1 MSDSTENTKD
11 IDSYGVWVKRPP
23 QDAAADELDL
33 ENDLPDF
40 SDLDNFSDTDNL
52 FQGEPEVADNFSFD
66 ALDDTEDTA
75 LSAEELSNISEDFTL
90 EETTEEAPVNSE
102 SLEQE
107 NAEPKAEEPSGDTS
121 FEDMLDDLPD
131 FGDLNIKSEESKE
144 SDSINI
150 PETSEDNFS
159 TEAVSEDAVFEE
171 IIDNPTE
178 SIPEES
184 IDIPTESIPDAEFNI
199 SSENETEDT
208 NNSGTTSAEEASEEA
223 TSDEVDL
230 SDFDISSQE
239 DGEISLDDFMD
250 GGFSDPTPGTAPS
263 PASSAT
269 ESIPTD
275 DFMSDEISLD
285 DFLDEPAQNTQKE
298 DDITND
304 DPLDINVDFSQE
316 EIPTQE
322 VIEETEEE
330 ETESSDSSESSFDD
344 MFNGSG
350 EGMTSSELES
360 EELSLSDFGVDE
372 NSDDATAVAAGNAI
386 NSSAEEEIDLSDFGI
401 DSDAEE
407 TPVEQ
412 DVQGAKKN
420 EKVDYDLAIT
430 DDDEAS
436 VEAPTAQEVTNSA
449 ASIEEVTP
457 VEEEPSSNVSN
468 KLLEQ
473 IISDLSGLKN
483 EINSL
488 KGDLETLKSKEYIP
502 SSAVSIPQ
510 EPDTTFD
517 STVETTS
524 DEKQAEIIEEKVE
537 LPEDSSVSS
546 GFFNNDDEDETI
558 ALSGSELDNIM
569 NTVDF
574 SEEEEPVENDSVENS
589 FVEENSSVTEEDNS
603 IVEEKAEE
611 SAFEEETHT
620 PQTEN
625 IETEFSEDTPFNEF
639 EASEVIVPN
648 EEHDSGLSMEFT
660 DENLEEPNL
669 DDIDNIDPEAQAE
682 IQIPGV
688 NEIANEEDEVSSILV
703 ESSSE
708 DLMSTSNDAS
718 PLDMPSD
725 EIVSDETNSIDSDIA
740 ADEESFAMVEDML
753 KEDPPVSEQIS
764 DENMDYLS
772 EEPVQDEF
780 IDDEIPTV
788 AGIMAAAEE
797 DKNEAADE
805 TEIMSETIP
814 ENDTEATTAPVS
826 APAFTE
832 TTNQDN
838 KDDSFPEDLKS
849 DVKSVLLY
857 MDQLLENL
865 PEDKIVEFAKS
876 EQFATYKKLFNELGL
891 S

>member
-90 EETTEEAPVNSE
+90 EETTEEPPVNSE

-131 FGDLNIKSEESKE
+131 FGDLDIKSEESKE

-150 PETSEDNFS
+150 PETSEENFS
-159 TEAVSEDAVFEE
+159 TEAVSEDPVFEE
-171 IIDNPTE
+171 VIDNPAE
-178 SIPEES
+178 SIPEESIDIPAESIPDES

-199 SSENETEDT
+199 SSETETEDT
-208 NNSGTTSAEEASEEA
+208 NNSGATSAEEASEEA
-223 TSDEVDL
+223 TSNEATSEEVDL

-250 GGFSDPTPGTAPS
+250 GGFSDPTPGPAPS

-269 ESIPTD
+269 ESISTD

-436 VEAPTAQEVTNSA
+436 VEAPTAQEVTNST

-524 DEKQAEIIEEKVE
+524 DEKQAEIIEENIE

-574 SEEEEPVENDSVENS
+574 SEEEEPVANDSVENS

-611 SAFEEETHT
+611 SAFEEETPT

-797 DKNEAADE
+797 DKNE
-805 TEIMSETIP
+805 SET
-814 ENDTEATTAPVS
+814 PVT
-826 APAFTE
+826 PE
-832 TTNQDN
+832 TTNQD
-838 KDDSFPEDLKS
+838 KSDDSFPEDLKS

>member
-66 ALDDTEDTA
+66 TLDDTEDTA

-90 EETTEEAPVNSE
+90 EETTEEPPVNSDN
-102 SLEQE
+102 SEQE

-131 FGDLNIKSEESKE
+131 FGDLDIKSEESKE

-159 TEAVSEDAVFEE
+159 TEPVSEDAVFEE
-171 IIDNPTE
+171 EINNPAE

-199 SSENETEDT
+199 SSETETEDT
-208 NNSGTTSAEEASEEA
+208 NNSGATSAEEASEEATSNEA

-239 DGEISLDDFMD
+239 DGDISLDDFMD

-269 ESIPTD
+269 ESISTD

-488 KGDLETLKSKEYIP
+488 KGDLETLKSKESIP

-510 EPDTTFD
+510 EPVTTFD

-524 DEKQAEIIEEKVE
+524 DESMPEINEEKVE

-574 SEEEEPVENDSVENS
+574 SEEEEPVANDSVENP

-611 SAFEEETHT
+611 SAFEEETPT

-797 DKNEAADE
+797 DKNE
-805 TEIMSETIP
+805 SET
-814 ENDTEATTAPVS
+814 PVT
-826 APAFTE
+826 PE
-832 TTNQDN
+832 TTNQD
-838 KDDSFPEDLKS
+838 KSDDSFPEDLKS

>member
-90 EETTEEAPVNSE
+90 EETTEEPPVNSDN
-102 SLEQE
+102 SEQE
-107 NAEPKAEEPSGDTS
+107 NAEPEAEEPSGDTS

-131 FGDLNIKSEESKE
+131 FEDLNIKSEE

-171 IIDNPTE
+171 EINNPAE

-208 NNSGTTSAEEASEEA
+208 NNSGATSAEEASEEA

-269 ESIPTD
+269 ESISTD

-436 VEAPTAQEVTNSA
+436 VEAPTAQEVTNST
-449 ASIEEVTP
+449 ASIEDVAP

-510 EPDTTFD
+510 EPVTTFD

-524 DEKQAEIIEEKVE
+524 DESMPEINEEKVE

-574 SEEEEPVENDSVENS
+574 SEEEEPVANDSVENS

-611 SAFEEETHT
+611 SAFEEETPT

-797 DKNEAADE
+797 DKNE
-805 TEIMSETIP
+805 SETP
-814 ENDTEATTAPVS
+814 
-826 APAFTE
+826 E

>member
-52 FQGEPEVADNFSFD
+52 LQGEPEVADNFSFD

-90 EETTEEAPVNSE
+90 EETTEEPLVESNNIDQVNT
-102 SLEQE
+102 
-107 NAEPKAEEPSGDTS
+107 EPKAEEPSGDTS

-131 FGDLNIKSEESKE
+131 FGDMDIKTEESGLTDSLSNPSESVPDTEFDISPEMQTDNSDDSETTSEEPVT
-144 SDSINI
+144 D
-150 PETSEDNFS
+150 
-159 TEAVSEDAVFEE
+159 
-171 IIDNPTE
+171 
-178 SIPEES
+178 
-184 IDIPTESIPDAEFNI
+184 DI
-199 SSENETEDT
+199 
-208 NNSGTTSAEEASEEA
+208 
-223 TSDEVDL
+223 TSDEAETVESGSEEVNL

-239 DGEISLDDFMD
+239 DGEINLDDFMD
-250 GGFSDPTPGTAPS
+250 GGFSDPAPEAAPS
-263 PASSAT
+263 TSSPAT
-269 ESIPTD
+269 ESVSAD

-298 DDITND
+298 DDVTND

-322 VIEETEEE
+322 VSEEIDEETD
-330 ETESSDSSESSFDD
+330 ETSDSSESSFDD
-344 MFNGSG
+344 MFNGTTD
-350 EGMTSSELES
+350 EITSSELES

-430 DDDEAS
+430 DDDESS
-436 VEAPTAQEVTNSA
+436 VEAPTAQEVTNSTA
-449 ASIEEVTP
+449 TLEDVKT

-488 KGDLETLKSKEYIP
+488 KGDLETLKSKEVLSAP
-502 SSAVSIPQ
+502 AVSIVQ
-510 EPDTTFD
+510 EPDATSEPAVETTFD
-517 STVETTS
+517 
-524 DEKQAEIIEEKVE
+524 EKQEEIIEENIE
-537 LPEDSSVSS
+537 LPEDSSESS

-558 ALSGSELDNIM
+558 ALSGLELDNIM
-569 NTVDF
+569 NTADF
-574 SEEEEPVENDSVENS
+574 SEEEETVANDSVENP

-611 SAFEEETHT
+611 SAFEEETPT

-639 EASEVIVPN
+639 ETSEVIIPN

-708 DLMSTSNDAS
+708 DLMSTSNENS
-718 PLDMPSD
+718 PIDMPSE
-725 EIVSDETNSIDSDIA
+725 EIASDEADSIESDIE

-772 EEPVQDEF
+772 EEPVQEEF

-797 DKNEAADE
+797 DKNE
-805 TEIMSETIP
+805 SETP
-814 ENDTEATTAPVS
+814 ETI
-826 APAFTE
+826 
-832 TTNQDN
+832 NQDN
-838 KDDSFPEDLKS
+838 KDDSFPEDLKA

>member
-131 FGDLNIKSEESKE
+131 FGDLNIKSEES
-144 SDSINI
+144 DSINI

-159 TEAVSEDAVFEE
+159 TESVSEDAVFEE
-171 IIDNPTE
+171 EINNPAE

-184 IDIPTESIPDAEFNI
+184 IDISTESIPEAEFNI

-208 NNSGTTSAEEASEEA
+208 NNSGTTSDEEA

-263 PASSAT
+263 PASSAA
-269 ESIPTD
+269 ESISTD

-449 ASIEEVTP
+449 ASIEDVAP

-537 LPEDSSVSS
+537 LPEDTSESS

-574 SEEEEPVENDSVENS
+574 SEEEEPVANDSVENP

-611 SAFEEETHT
+611 SAFEEETPT
-620 PQTEN
+620 PQTDN

-703 ESSSE
+703 ESSNE

-797 DKNEAADE
+797 DKNE
-805 TEIMSETIP
+805 SETP
-814 ENDTEATTAPVS
+814 
-826 APAFTE
+826 E

>member
-131 FGDLNIKSEESKE
+131 FGDLNIKSEES
-144 SDSINI
+144 DSINI

-159 TEAVSEDAVFEE
+159 TESVSEDPVFEE
-171 IIDNPTE
+171 VIDNPAE

-184 IDIPTESIPDAEFNI
+184 IDISTESIPEAEFNI

-208 NNSGTTSAEEASEEA
+208 NNSGTTSDEEASEEATSNEA

-263 PASSAT
+263 PASSAA
-269 ESIPTD
+269 ESISTD

-304 DPLDINVDFSQE
+304 EPLDINVDFSQE

-322 VIEETEEE
+322 VTEEIEEE

-449 ASIEEVTP
+449 ASIEDVAP

-537 LPEDSSVSS
+537 LPEDSSESS

-574 SEEEEPVENDSVENS
+574 SEEEEPVANDSVENP
-589 FVEENSSVTEEDNS
+589 FVEENYSVTEEDNS

-611 SAFEEETHT
+611 SAFEEETPT

-797 DKNEAADE
+797 DKNE
-805 TEIMSETIP
+805 SETP
-814 ENDTEATTAPVS
+814 ETP
-826 APAFTE
+826 E

>member
-131 FGDLNIKSEESKE
+131 FGDLNIKSEES
-144 SDSINI
+144 DSINI

-159 TEAVSEDAVFEE
+159 TESVSEDPVFEE
-171 IIDNPTE
+171 VIDNPAE

-184 IDIPTESIPDAEFNI
+184 IDISTESIPEAEFNI

-208 NNSGTTSAEEASEEA
+208 NNSGTTSDEEASEEATSNEA

-263 PASSAT
+263 PASSAA
-269 ESIPTD
+269 ESISTD

-304 DPLDINVDFSQE
+304 EPLDINVDFSQE

-322 VIEETEEE
+322 VTEEIEEE

-449 ASIEEVTP
+449 ASIEDVAP

-537 LPEDSSVSS
+537 LPEDSSESS

-574 SEEEEPVENDSVENS
+574 SEEEEPVANDSVENP
-589 FVEENSSVTEEDNS
+589 FVEENYSVTEEDNS

-611 SAFEEETHT
+611 SAFEEETPT

-797 DKNEAADE
+797 DKNE
-805 TEIMSETIP
+805 SETP
-814 ENDTEATTAPVS
+814 ETPETP
-826 APAFTE
+826 E

>member
-131 FGDLNIKSEESKE
+131 FGDLNIKSEES
-144 SDSINI
+144 DSINI

-159 TEAVSEDAVFEE
+159 TESVSEDAVFEE
-171 IIDNPTE
+171 EINNPAE

-184 IDIPTESIPDAEFNI
+184 IDISTESIPEAEFNI

-208 NNSGTTSAEEASEEA
+208 NNSGTTSDEEA

-263 PASSAT
+263 PASSAA
-269 ESIPTD
+269 ESISTD

-449 ASIEEVTP
+449 ASIEDVAP

-537 LPEDSSVSS
+537 LPEDTSESS

-574 SEEEEPVENDSVENS
+574 SEEEEPVENDSVENP

-611 SAFEEETHT
+611 SAFEEETPT

-639 EASEVIVPN
+639 ETSEVIVPN

-703 ESSSE
+703 ESSNE

-725 EIVSDETNSIDSDIA
+725 EIVSDKTNSIDSDIA

-797 DKNEAADE
+797 DKNE
-805 TEIMSETIP
+805 SETP
-814 ENDTEATTAPVS
+814 
-826 APAFTE
+826 E

>member
-90 EETTEEAPVNSE
+90 EETTEEPPVNSE
-102 SLEQE
+102 NLEQE

-131 FGDLNIKSEESKE
+131 FGDLNIKSEES
-144 SDSINI
+144 DSINI

-159 TEAVSEDAVFEE
+159 TESVSEDAVFEE
-171 IIDNPTE
+171 EINNPAE

-184 IDIPTESIPDAEFNI
+184 IDISTESIPEAEFNI

-208 NNSGTTSAEEASEEA
+208 NNSGTTSDEEATSEEA

-269 ESIPTD
+269 ESISAD

-449 ASIEEVTP
+449 ASIEDVAP

-537 LPEDSSVSS
+537 LPEDTSESS

-574 SEEEEPVENDSVENS
+574 SEEEEPVANDSVENP

-611 SAFEEETHT
+611 SAFEEETPT

-639 EASEVIVPN
+639 ETSEVIVPN

-703 ESSSE
+703 ESSNE

-725 EIVSDETNSIDSDIA
+725 EIVSDKTNSIDSDIA

-797 DKNEAADE
+797 DKNE
-805 TEIMSETIP
+805 SETP
-814 ENDTEATTAPVS
+814 
-826 APAFTE
+826 E

>member
-131 FGDLNIKSEESKE
+131 FGDLNIKSEES
-144 SDSINI
+144 DSINI

-159 TEAVSEDAVFEE
+159 TESVSEDPVFEE
-171 IIDNPTE
+171 VIDNPAE
-178 SIPEES
+178 SIPE
-184 IDIPTESIPDAEFNI
+184 AEFNI

-208 NNSGTTSAEEASEEA
+208 NNSGTTSDEEATSEEA

-269 ESIPTD
+269 ESISAD

-449 ASIEEVTP
+449 ASIEDVAP

-537 LPEDSSVSS
+537 LPEDSSESS

-574 SEEEEPVENDSVENS
+574 SEEEEPVANDSVENP

-611 SAFEEETHT
+611 SAFEEETPT

-703 ESSSE
+703 ESSNE

-797 DKNEAADE
+797 DKNE
-805 TEIMSETIP
+805 SETP
-814 ENDTEATTAPVS
+814 
-826 APAFTE
+826 E